1 MKITKT
7 LLTAAVLV
15 TLGSSVMAAN
25 TNQVLGDLNKI

>member
-25 TNQVLGDLNKI
+25 YKSSFRGFK